1 MKNIDEIICEA
12 LKLPKD
18 FKLSDDMTYKDIE
31 NWDSLSQMELI
42 ATIEKEYNIE
52 FDFEDMISLNSIGK
66 IKEIVNNKR

>member
-1 MKNIDEIICEA
+1 MKNIEQIIFET

-18 FKLSDDMTYKDIE
+18 FKLNDEMTYKDID

-52 FDFEDMISLNSIGK
+52 FDFEDMISLSSIGK

>member
-1 MKNIDEIICEA
+1 MKNIEQIICET

-18 FKLSDDMTYKDIE
+18 FKLSDDMTYKDID